1 MTAGPEVSE
10 GGCAVPAAL
19 GGGTAAGSVPDAG
32 ALWEESLRG
41 RRILY
46 ALWDGG
52 GNVATTLLLLDGLA
66 RRGARVTVLS
76 NDSVADR
83 VRAAGLEFTPYR
95 LGPRHDP
102 RSRETD
108 VLKLWEA
115 QTPAESSRLIRDRVM
130 FGPAEAL
137 CRDTL
142 RAAEECGAE
151 LLAADYTLFG
161 PLVAAERLGLPHL
174 VLMNTIYPLPTTA
187 LTGLRAARSGPF
199 TYLFTRMLAQGLPRL
214 NEVRAK
220 FGLPPLAT
228 AQEQYEHADAT
239 VVTCHPRFD
248 PASASVPHHV
258 HYVGPQV
265 DPPARVPARLP
276 GPARRVLVSLSTTD
290 QPEEALLADSLVRAA
305 ELVGAAEGGGDIEF
319 EFLGGVLDHRAG
331 LPAHVTARGYVPLE
345 ARLPHADLV
354 LHHGGF
360 GTTTRALLWG
370 VPAII
375 FGSFQEQFNS
385 ARRLG
390 ELGAGTGL
398 RRDSDPVDIAAAIL
412 DYTGAPRRAAARDC
426 ARAFHAEHDQQ
437 AAARVFAELAAR
449 ADAGVPQV
457 LSP

>member
-1 MTAGPEVSE
+1 MTAGPVAPGRE
-10 GGCAVPAAL
+10 GAVPAARN
-19 GGGTAAGSVPDAG
+19 GGTAAGPAPDRD
-32 ALWEESLRG
+32 ALTERSLRG

-52 GNVATTLLLLDGLA
+52 GNVATTLLLLGDLA

-115 QTPAESSRLIRDRVM
+115 RTPAESSRLIRDRVM

-161 PLVAAERLGLPHL
+161 PLVAAERLGLPHI
-174 VLMNTIYPLPTTA
+174 VLMNTIYPLPTAA
-187 LTGLRAARSGPF
+187 LAGLRAARSGPF

-214 NEVRAK
+214 NEVRER
-220 FGLPPLAT
+220 FGLAPLAT
-228 AQEQYEHADAT
+228 AQEQYERAGAT

-248 PASASVPHHV
+248 PASASVPPRV

-290 QPEEALLADSLVRAA
+290 QPEEALLVDALVRAA
-305 ELVGAAEGGGDIEF
+305 ELVGAAEDGADIAF
-319 EFLGGVLDHRAG
+319 EFLGGVLGHRAE
-331 LPAHVTARGYVPLE
+331 LPANVTARGYVPLE
-345 ARLPHADLV
+345 EHLPYADLV

-385 ARRLG
+385 ARRLD
-390 ELGAGTGL
+390 ELGAGTGM
-398 RRDSDPVDIAAAIL
+398 RRDSDPADIAAAIL
-412 DYTGAPRRAAARDC
+412 DRTAAPRRAAARDC
-426 ARAFHAEHDQQ
+426 ARALHAEHDRN
-437 AAARVFAELAAR
+437 AAARVFAEQAAR
-449 ADAGVPQV
+449 AGRAAP
-457 LSP
+457 